1 MAPVEIEIIHRDV
14 ASPGPA
20 SPMLDTRKNVA
31 ATSFVEELI
40 SMSESGFS
48 TIKTTAEETIIPE
61 FPEGTTADM
70 ACVEKTTLENS
81 EETTK
86 ENTVESSQEKTVESS
101 EEEKTEETTE
111 EEITEETIEESI
123 APDETTKESIA
134 PKETTK
140 EEIAPKETTKEE
152 IASNETTPETSKEA
166 VVSYFG
172 YAKEY
177 MASFGL
183 SQIVL
188 KLGDKGL
195 QMTTVAVKLT
205 GLEETAPVKPVLKG
219 IEDLRRHARAVRRAG
234 AKVAGIKPAKTIGEA
249 SLVGAVAE
257 IFGLNFFLSVVGLQ
271 LIPANSLLI
280 PTGGELDTSV
290 EEETVVV
297 KLSDEKIAG
306 YKSDEDPNFVLSNAS
321 EISAKNDCEEVKI
334 EEEKIEE
341 EKTEETTHERT
352 EETSQEKTEET
363 SQEKTEE
370 TSQEKTEETTVEEK
384 TEETTAEEIT
394 EETTNQE
401 IAEEKIEEKTL
412 WEKVVETTGDVIETI
427 KEKVEDVIETI
438 EEKVDGIETI
448 KEKVEDIIEKD
459 VIEPIEAKIDVI
471 EAVLD
476 VSGAEEADELD

>member
-31 ATSFVEELI
+31 TPFVEELI

-70 ACVEKTTLENS
+70 ACVEKTTQENT

-86 ENTVESSQEKTVESS
+86 EKTVESSQEKTEENT
-101 EEEKTEETTE
+101 EEEKTEKTTE
-111 EEITEETIEESI
+111 EEITEETIKESI
-123 APDETTKESIA
+123 APNETTKES
-134 PKETTK
+134 
-140 EEIAPKETTKEE
+140 IAPKETTKEE

-177 MASFGL
+177 MASFGF

>member
-31 ATSFVEELI
+31 ATSYVEELT
-40 SMSESGFS
+40 SMSESGYN
-48 TIKTTAEETIIPE
+48 TIKTTTEETIIPQ

-86 ENTVESSQEKTVESS
+86 ENTEETTQERTVESSQEKTEETTV
-101 EEEKTEETTE
+101 EEKTEKTTE
-111 EEITEETIEESI
+111 EEITV
-123 APDETTKESIA
+123 
-134 PKETTK
+134 ETTK
-140 EEIAPKETTKEE
+140 EEIAPKEAIKEDIAPKETTKEE
-152 IASNETTPETSKEA
+152 IASNETSPETSKEA

-271 LIPANSLLI
+271 LIPANSLLV

-306 YKSDEDPNFVLSNAS
+306 YKSDEDPNFVPSNAS
-321 EISAKNDCEEVKI
+321 ENSAKDDFEEVKI
-334 EEEKIEE
+334 EEGKIEENIEE
-341 EKTEETTHERT
+341 EKTEETTEKTTQERT
-352 EETSQEKTEET
+352 EETSPEKTEEIT
-363 SQEKTEE
+363 VEDKTE
-370 TSQEKTEETTVEEK
+370 K
-384 TEETTAEEIT
+384 TTAEEIT

-412 WEKVVETTGDVIETI
+412 WEKVVESTGGVIETI

-438 EEKVDGIETI
+438 EEKVDVIETI

>member
-1 MAPVEIEIIHRDV
+1 MLLNSFLRSSSLKFTMAPVEIEIIHRDV

-20 SPMLDTRKNVA
+20 SPMLNTRKNVA
-31 ATSFVEELI
+31 TPYVEELT
-40 SMSESGFS
+40 SMSESGYN
-48 TIKTTAEETIIPE
+48 TIKTTTEETI
-61 FPEGTTADM
+61 FPQFQEGTTADM
-70 ACVEKTTLENS
+70 ACVEKTTEENT

-86 ENTVESSQEKTVESS
+86 EKTVESSQEKTEENA
-101 EEEKTEETTE
+101 EEEQTEKTTE
-111 EEITEETIEESI
+111 EEITE
-123 APDETTKESIA
+123 ETTKESIA

-152 IASNETTPETSKEA
+152 IASKETTPETSKEA

-177 MASFGL
+177 MASFGF

-290 EEETVVV
+290 EEETIVV

-306 YKSDEDPNFVLSNAS
+306 YKSDEDPNFVSSNAS
-321 EISAKNDCEEVKI
+321 ENSAKDDCEEVKI
-334 EEEKIEE
+334 EEEKIKEGKIEEKIEE
-341 EKTEETTHERT
+341 EKTEETTEKTTQERT
-352 EETSQEKTEET
+352 EETSQEKIEEI
-363 SQEKTEE
+363 
-370 TSQEKTEETTVEEK
+370 TVERTEK
-384 TEETTAEEIT
+384 TTAEEIT

-427 KEKVEDVIETI
+427 KENVEDVIETI
-438 EEKVDGIETI
+438 EEKVDGIETVM
-448 KEKVEDIIEKD
+448 EKVEDIIEKD
-459 VIEPIEAKIDVI
+459 VIEPIEAKIDII